1 MKKLLTL
8 LVTAALAITCCFGLV
23 GCDDD
28 AKVRTIDFQM
38 PVEMANGNYSIFAET
53 VPEDFKIGFI
63 FLHDEKSTYDLNFY
77 NGAKEAA
84 AVMGLK
90 EDQVIYKFNIAED
103 QACYDTAK
111 EMVDA
116 GCKAIFADSF
126 GHGSFMA
133 KAAKDFTDV
142 QFFHATGTGT
152 SIDNPPANLHN
163 AFAEIYVGRYLG
175 GVAAGMKLNEM
186 IENKKITAEQAKV
199 GYVGAYPYAEVKSGY
214 TSFFLGV
221 KSVCPSATMSVKFTN
236 SWYDEVAE
244 KSAAETLINEG
255 CVLISQHADSM
266 GAPTACEK
274 AGVPNVSYNGSTIE
288 KCPNTFIISSKID
301 WAPYFKAIIASFST
315 KYSQVLATT
324 FVPANN
330 GDMSY
335 KEAATKIKKMV
346 GKDFTGDLMIT
357 GSVKM
362 SAINAD
368 VMAKGTSTKL
378 AEELT
383 NIMYAG
389 TLSEELCPAAYI
401 FNCANFTVKNA
412 KADTSEFSKAASIT
426 MDADG
431 HLTSYTADVKDE
443 INDKGESTF
452 VPETEVVLNG
462 VIYNRAT
469 MQITNVKFFSEST
482 FRSAPYFDIDIDGI
496 TIIG

>member
-8 LVTAALAITCCFGLV
+8 LVTAVLALTCSFGLV
-23 GCDDD
+23 GCGDD
-28 AKVRTIDFQM
+28 AKVRTIDFSM
-38 PVEMANGNYSIFAET
+38 GDGIPNGYFTAFAET

-90 EDQVIYKFNIAED
+90 EDQVVYKFNIAED

-111 EMVDA
+111 DMVDA

-126 GHGSFMA
+126 GHGSYMA
-133 KAAKDFTDV
+133 KAAKDFDKV

-221 KSVCPSATMSVKFTN
+221 KSVCPTATMSVKFTN

-244 KSAAETLINEG
+244 KSAAETLITEG

-315 KYSQVLATT
+315 EYAKVTATD
-324 FVPANN
+324 FVPAT
-330 GDMSY
+330 DSDQMFSY
-335 KEAATKIKKMV
+335 IANDIKKMV
-346 GKDFTGDLMIT
+346 GKDFCGDLYMT

-368 VMAKGTSTKL
+368 VMAKGTSAKL
-378 AEELT
+378 ASEIAMIMET
-383 NIMYAG
+383 N
-389 TLSEELCPAAYI
+389 PAAYI
-401 FNCANFTVKNA
+401 FNCNNFTVKNA
-412 KADTSEFSKAASIT
+412 KADTSEFSKAAFIT

-452 VPETEVVLNG
+452 VPETEVILDANVMG
-462 VIYNRAT
+462 VDIKYFA
-469 MQITNVKFFSEST
+469 ESK